1 VRNAL
6 LLLSRP
12 GAGLERLTS
21 IAAAEGGGTEAV
33 EHFHRCLEVLK
44 RNECLELVWEPDGQ
58 ERALIKAMCPEFALS
73 PERLQPDIA
82 VVLSRFA
89 YVRRDGG
96 AAVLESPEAFCH
108 IEINCAETWHCLGIL
123 SRPTSIATAAGAGRF
138 GVAELADL
146 LWRTRFLEPANAAEP
161 VERASWEFH
170 DLLFHWRSRAGRVS
184 GPQGGTYRHMQWA
197 APPPAIK
204 PRMSDDTVILARP
217 ADEDPPRETSLESL
231 MERRRSV
238 REQDGRAISAEQ
250 LGRLL
255 YRVARVQRRL
265 PGEYQELLLRPIP
278 AAGAIQELEFY
289 PVVGRCDGL
298 DRGLYHYHCELHTL
312 HRLATPESNVE
323 ALLADAA
330 LSWGKPDD
338 PPQVL
343 IILASRLPRLAW
355 KYEGIAYRLTL
366 LNAGAAIQSLYL
378 LATEMGLACSAIGGG
393 DSGVFAS
400 ATALD
405 PLVETSVAEF
415 AVGSKGG

>member
-1 VRNAL
+1 VNAL
-6 LLLSRP
+6 LLLARG
-12 GAGLERLTS
+12 GAGLARLNS
-21 IAAAEGGGTEAV
+21 LAAAEGGGMEAV
-33 EHFHRCLEVLK
+33 GHLHRCLEDLK
-44 RNECLELVWEPDGQ
+44 RNECLELAWEPNGR
-58 ERALIKAMCPEFALS
+58 ERAVIRAMCREFAFS
-73 PERLQPDIA
+73 PQGLQPEVA

-89 YVRRDGG
+89 YVRRDGD
-96 AAVLESPEAFCH
+96 AVVLESPEALCR
-108 IEINCAETWHCLGIL
+108 IELTCAETWYCLGIL
-123 SRPTSIATAAGAGRF
+123 SRPTSIAMAIAAGRSGI
-138 GVAELADL
+138 AELADL
-146 LWRTRFLEPANAAEP
+146 LWRTRFLEPADAAEP
-161 VERASWEFH
+161 AERASWEFH

-184 GPQGGTYRHMQWA
+184 GPQGGTYRHMQRTT
-197 APPPAIK
+197 PPPAIK

-217 ADEDPPRETSLESL
+217 VDEDPPRASSLESL

-278 AAGAIQELEFY
+278 AAGAIHELEFY

-312 HRLATPESNVE
+312 HRLATPESDVE
-323 ALLADAA
+323 ALLADAS

-378 LATEMGLACSAIGGG
+378 LSTEMGLACSAIGGG
-393 DSGVFAS
+393 DSGRFAS
-400 ATALD
+400 ATGLD

-415 AVGSKGG
+415 AMGSQRE